1 MADRDFA
8 EEKGRVNNSDP
19 DNRPLFPAP
28 EEPHAAT
35 EERGAEAVDNALWET
50 QLFQTYKGTASLR
63 YPHLEPGEVTTHYT
77 LEPKDLRLQED
88 VYVVP
93 DAVQI
98 SAYHTKEREGV
109 VFTALG
115 GRGELAFAGEAGE
128 CQGNE
133 ACLCPSEISFSGAGI
148 SGRQVS
154 LWTRC
159 ERSAVWPSGNRQD

>member
-35 EERGAEAVDNALWET
+35 EERGAEAV
-50 QLFQTYKGTASLR
+50 
-63 YPHLEPGEVTTHYT
+63 
-77 LEPKDLRLQED
+77 
-88 VYVVP
+88 
-93 DAVQI
+93 
-98 SAYHTKEREGV
+98 

-115 GRGELAFAGEAGE
+115 GRVELAFAGEAGE

-154 LWTRC
+154 LRTRC
-159 ERSAVWPSGNRQD
+159 ERSAVWFSGNRQD